1 VTIDERLEKLAVRH
15 EALTPT
21 VEILTRD
28 MIDLQKAMKETQKFV
43 TEVAE
48 GTARLLHV
56 AQIHEHRITGLE
68 GDAD

>member
-1 VTIDERLEKLAVRH
+1 MTIDDRLEKLTARH
-15 EALTPT
+15 EALTGT

-28 MIDLQKAMKETQKFV
+28 MVDLQRAVKDTQKFV

-48 GTARLLHV
+48 ASARLLHI
-56 AQIHEHRITGLE
+56 AQIHENRITRLE